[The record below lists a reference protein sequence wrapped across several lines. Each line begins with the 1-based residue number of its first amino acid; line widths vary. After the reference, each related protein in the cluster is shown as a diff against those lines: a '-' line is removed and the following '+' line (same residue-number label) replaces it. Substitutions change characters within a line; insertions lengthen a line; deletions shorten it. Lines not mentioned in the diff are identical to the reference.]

1 MNLKTWADRIPAVLQ
16 RDYSL
21 IFLAYTAS
29 YGLMLLNRGIYWEDW
44 LIYNHTA
51 ADNIYFFRDLGFFM
65 SWPGYLYGF
74 VGQFAAPAL
83 ICRSVTFISFLTAAF
98 CLNGVLA
105 TIKELEREAR
115 LLIVLLFSVFPF
127 FTFRIAIGT
136 LHYTLCYG
144 FFFAAF
150 YLLAGYF
157 YGGKLWRRLLA
168 VVLFFA
174 ACTTRSFLV
183 FYILVAAYIVYRD
196 GGRLL
201 RIPIKYFDFF
211 ILPLVVF
218 LLNKYFFPPL
228 GEYAAE
234 NYNAIDPLRALM
246 APLIMVKSF
255 WVNVVCV
262 LRESFFGHGA
272 FFLLF
277 ILIAAVLRLL
287 VLHGRVKNEFTGNE
301 LKMFLVGILAFAAA
315 AFPYIVIGKNPMPG
329 SVDRFQLLL
338 PLGSSIMVYY
348 GLKLLLG
355 RLSRPIVILILLAFI
370 AGNMRTAIAYQRF
383 WYKKTALMEYLKASE
398 EIKNHSTFL
407 VADRTVYMHPIP
419 YELAFYEFA
428 GFFRAIYGEQTR
440 IAFYLPGDIDSIT
453 KIRAFGRERFNTR
466 DYRPVPP
473 QVRLIIEK
481 GDGNLDVGEM
491 ARLLRAEWLSP
502 STFKERVKNV
512 VKVSAVEVKVNR

>member
-1 MNLKTWADRIPAVLQ
+1 MIRKTWADQVPAFL
-16 RDYSL
+16 RSEHAI

-51 ADNIYFFRDLGFFM
+51 ADNVSFFRDLGFFM

-74 VGQFAAPAL
+74 IGQFAAPAL
-83 ICRSVTFISFLTAAF
+83 ICRFITFISFLTAAF

-105 TIKELEREAR
+105 TIREMDREAR
-115 LLIVLLFSVFPF
+115 LLVVLLFSVFPF

-136 LHYTLCYG
+136 LHYSLCYG

-150 YLLAGYF
+150 YVLAGYF
-157 YGGKLWRRLLA
+157 DRGKLWRRLLA
-168 VVLFFA
+168 GVLFFA

-183 FYILVAAYIVYRD
+183 LYILAAAYIIYRD
-196 GGRLL
+196 GGRFL
-201 RIPIKYFDFF
+201 RIPAKYLDLFV
-211 ILPLVVF
+211 LPVVVF
-218 LLNKYFFPPL
+218 LLNRHFFPPL
-228 GEYAAE
+228 GEYSAE
-234 NYNAIDPLRALM
+234 NYNAINPARALM
-246 APLIMVKSF
+246 APLIIVKNF
-255 WVNVVCV
+255 GDNVIYV
-262 LRESFFGHGA
+262 LKESFLGYGV
-272 FFLLF
+272 FFLL
-277 ILIAAVLRLL
+277 IVLIAAAARLL
-287 VLHGRVKNEFTGNE
+287 VLRRGVKNEFAHND
-301 LKMFLVGILAFAAA
+301 LKMLLVGALAFAAA

-355 RLSRPIVILILLAFI
+355 RISRPVVMLILLAFI
-370 AGNMRTAIAYQRF
+370 AGNMRTAVAYQRF
-383 WYKKTALMEYLKASE
+383 WYKKAAVMEYIRTSA

-407 VADRTVYMHPIP
+407 VADHTVYMHPIP
-419 YELAFYEFA
+419 YEMAFYEFA
-428 GFFRAIYGEQTR
+428 GFFKAIYGEQTR
-440 IAFYLPGDIDSIT
+440 IAYYLPRDIYSIT

-481 GDGNLDVGEM
+481 GDRDLGVREM

-502 STFKERVKNV
+502 SKFKGNVKN
-512 VKVSAVEVKVNR
+512 AVKVNAVAVKG